1 MSENLIYEQQTQPG
15 DLQPVAFD
23 SLSSAIFDQQ
33 VLITDSVSAELDSIL
48 RTPSDSTFRF
58 FEIKPA
64 EKLFLGHAE
73 YPADSAYYEHI
84 LWKGLEIRHRHVNQT
99 GNDVLTIIFF
109 LLFTLIVSVRT
120 GYTRY
125 ISFLFQS
132 VFNYTAS
139 VRMYREKNY
148 SFLHGAFRLE
158 VIFYVVV
165 SIFAYQVLMNFSSAE
180 GHFQVIGFLQTTAL
194 ILVFFLGKKLLYKI
208 LGTIFIGASDTGEL
222 MFNMDNTYRAA
233 GIILFPIVGVIAFGP
248 FGNTVV
254 AIVAGAFTI
263 LFFYGLLLKRAVSIL
278 IKKQVSI
285 FYLFLYL
292 CTLEFLPLLLIYKV
306 VKG

>member
-1 MSENLIYEQQTQPG
+1 MSENMKYEQQTQPR

-23 SLSSAIFDQQ
+23 SLSSTIFDLQ

-48 RTPSDSTFRF
+48 RTPSDTTFRF

-64 EKLFLGHAE
+64 EKLFIGHAE
-73 YPADSAYYEHI
+73 YPQDTAYYEHI

-109 LLFTLIVSVRT
+109 LLFALIVSVRT

-158 VIFYVVV
+158 IIFYIVS
-165 SIFAYQVLMNFSSAE
+165 SIFAYQILMNFSSSE
-180 GHFQVIGFLQTTAL
+180 GHFQVVEFLQSTAMIL
-194 ILVFFLGKKLLYKI
+194 IFFLGKKLLYKI
-208 LGTIFIGASDTGEL
+208 LGSLFIGASDTGEL

-254 AIVAGAFTI
+254 AIVAGIITL

-306 VKG
+306 AKG

>member
-1 MSENLIYEQQTQPG
+1 MSEIPKYEQQVQPG
-15 DLQPVAFD
+15 NLQPVAFD
-23 SLSSAIFDQQ
+23 SLSSTIFNQQ
-33 VLITDSVSAELDSIL
+33 VLITDSVSAELDSML
-48 RTPSDSTFRF
+48 RTPSDTTFRF

-64 EKLFLGHAE
+64 EKLFIGHAA
-73 YPADSAYYEHI
+73 YPADTAYYEHI
-84 LWKGLEIRHRHVNQT
+84 LWKGLEMRHRHVNQT
-99 GNDVLTIIFF
+99 DNDILTVIFF
-109 LLFTLIVSVRT
+109 VLFALFVSVRA

-125 ISFLFQS
+125 ISFLFQA

-158 VIFYVVV
+158 IIFYAVV
-165 SIFAYQVLMNFSSAE
+165 SILAYQVLMNFSSAD
-180 GHFQVIGFLQTTAL
+180 GHFQIVGFLQTAAL
-194 ILVFFLGKKLLYKI
+194 ILTFFLGKKLLYKI
-208 LGTIFIGASDTGEL
+208 LGTLFIGASDTGEL

-233 GIILFPIVGVIAFGP
+233 GIILFPIVGVVTFGP
-248 FGNTVV
+248 FGNTVA
-254 AIVAGAFTI
+254 AIVAGLVT
-263 LFFYGLLLKRAVSIL
+263 LVFFYGLLLKRAVSIL

-306 VKG
+306 AKG

>member
-1 MSENLIYEQQTQPG
+1 MSEILKYGQQTQPG

-23 SLSSAIFDQQ
+23 SLSSTIFDQQ

-64 EKLFLGHAE
+64 EKLFPGHVA
-73 YPADSAYYEHI
+73 YPADTAYYEHI
-84 LWKGLEIRHRHVNQT
+84 LWKGLEIRHRHDNQT
-99 GNDVLTIIFF
+99 GNDVLTVIFF
-109 LLFTLIVSVRT
+109 LLFALFVSVRT

-139 VRMYREKNY
+139 ARMYREKNY

-158 VIFYVVV
+158 IIFYAAV
-165 SIFAYQVLMNFSSAE
+165 SILTYQILMNFSSAE
-180 GHFQVIGFLQTTAL
+180 GHFQVMEFLQTAAL

-208 LGTIFIGASDTGEL
+208 LGSLFIGASDTGEL

-254 AIVAGAFTI
+254 AIIAGIITL

-292 CTLEFLPLLLIYKV
+292 CTLEFLPLLFIYKIA
-306 VKG
+306 KG